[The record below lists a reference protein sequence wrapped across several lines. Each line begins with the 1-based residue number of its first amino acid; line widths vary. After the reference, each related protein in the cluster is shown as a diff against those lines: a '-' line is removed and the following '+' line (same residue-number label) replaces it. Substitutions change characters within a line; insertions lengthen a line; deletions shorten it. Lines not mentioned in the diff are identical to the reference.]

1 MKDMVMKGTESENI
15 LWHVEH
21 IEKTAL
27 GTDKSV
33 SDWSTLEESILHMG
47 RMMRYDLKMYEVPDD
62 KSQQTIEKFL
72 DSTHKVS
79 SAPEYVIETDE
90 VSIRCTSK
98 KELVKKI
105 YNDGEIK
112 VRKPKKIFWKSIR
125 NPKKKKAFHCRIE
138 TLTEKSEFF
147 S

>member
-21 IEKTAL
+21 IEKTVL

-33 SDWSTLEESILHMG
+33 SDWSTLEKSILHMG

-72 DSTHKVS
+72 DSTHKVPP
-79 SAPEYVIETDE
+79 APEYVIETDE

-98 KELVKKI
+98 KELVKKL

-112 VRKPKKIFWKSIR
+112 VRKPKKIILEVDTKS
-125 NPKKKKAFHCRIE
+125 KK
-138 TLTEKSEFF
+138 EKNLSL
-147 S
+147 